1 MAADGAAGDTQET
14 SVETLRKEIE
24 SLKVKLDEE
33 RQKMNDV
40 TRELWGSTCSGECV
54 HWLFFRSGVPMT
66 VSLGM
71 AIMRNW
77 VV

>member
-1 MAADGAAGDTQET
+1 MAADGAAGEQQDT

-40 TRELWGSTCSGECV
+40 TRE
-54 HWLFFRSGVPMT
+54 FAARRRSRWSSV
-66 VSLGM
+66 
-71 AIMRNW
+71 AA
-77 VV
+77 